1 MRCPQMSIVSF
12 LALSCFSYLWLVTAD
27 KHETKHFPEQCCN
40 SAMRRAWC
48 FSNVGICLNGRGLWG
63 KAKVLKLLKTSRK
76 RSNSYIAKRRGE
88 VRYRY
93 YVENSKQLGFGA
105 FPHTFITVHT
115 GFVFCK
121 WLEHSFSCKQ
131 NYLWIDFS
139 VCTLVSVMQPVAHQ
153 QEQIIHIQSKEVA
166 DVSKTGIGFWKW
178 W

>member
-1 MRCPQMSIVSF
+1 MLSIVFIFFSVIF
-12 LALSCFSYLWLVTAD
+12 FFSC
-27 KHETKHFPEQCCN
+27 
-40 SAMRRAWC
+40 
-48 FSNVGICLNGRGLWG
+48 NVGICLNGRALWG
-63 KAKVLKLLKTSRK
+63 KAKVLMLLKTSRK
-76 RSNSYIAKRRGE
+76 RSNSYTAKRRGE
-88 VRYRY
+88 VMCMY
-93 YVENSKQLGFGA
+93 YVDNSKQLGFGA

-121 WLEHSFSCKQ
+121 WLEHSFFLQAK
-131 NYLWIDFS
+131 LFMDWFS